1 MRSLEQLCDVI
12 ARIGWTQFWQ
22 VSVLALLADQRE
34 AEKTSVR
41 QIRRFHRSDDE
52 GLEKRR
58 FGAQR
63 CRCERERGSK
73 KAHG

>member
-1 MRSLEQLCDVI
+1 
-12 ARIGWTQFWQ
+12 
-22 VSVLALLADQRE
+22 
-34 AEKTSVR
+34 
-41 QIRRFHRSDDE
+41 
-52 GLEKRR
+52 LEKRR